1 MLKNILKN
9 IVADKKRQGAPDF
22 VIKNFL
28 KEYLQ
33 YPVLQFIY
41 NSQDYK
47 NFIFTG
53 GSCLRICFEA
63 PRLSEDL
70 DFDLTAQDFKKLNL
84 QQLSQELKKIFE
96 QKFLLEVETKC
107 QGKNRVYLKFPILKD
122 LGLAKDGESDL
133 LYVKIETEVTIFK
146 NPKIGLTPIS
156 YYGYNFVARNY
167 GLDFLMTGKLNA
179 IFTRKW
185 FKGKDDEINV
195 KGRDFYDLFWYW
207 QNNVE
212 PDYVNLKRL
221 VKISNQ
227 QQLKAA
233 LLEKIKNLTTQKL
246 SYDLKNFFPDQEFIM
261 DFCKNYKKFFK
272 KFLD

>member
-122 LGLAKDGESDL
+122 LGLAKDGESNL

>member
-1 MLKNILKN
+1 MLF
-9 IVADKKRQGAPDF
+9 R
-22 VIKNFL
+22 
-28 KEYLQ
+28 
-33 YPVLQFIY
+33 
-41 NSQDYK
+41 S
-47 NFIFTG
+47 
-53 GSCLRICFEA
+53 
-63 PRLSEDL
+63 
-70 DFDLTAQDFKKLNL
+70 L